1 VIAYDQKLANVKAI
15 AKQDPKLVANVI
27 KDWVGNNER

>member
-1 VIAYDQKLANVKAI
+1 MAYDAKLAHARDM

-27 KDWVGNNER
+27 KDWVGGGNE